1 MINIPTGVIGYG
13 SNTNQSGSSGQIGH
27 ANPAVNPT
35 GATGNGSNTDQSSS
49 IDNNN
54 TNTASNGQ
62 ASNGPTAIGSTGHG
76 NNTDQSGQAITINK
90 PVENPTGATG
100 NSSNTDQSDAID
112 NGPVANNPT
121 GAIGKQ
127 AEANKGITDLYMSDG
142 DNYYID
148 DNALSNAQMKI
159 GDDKKAASVVGSG
172 DSSKANSNIN
182 TGVFGGS
189 SRAAHP
195 GYSLW

>member
-1 MINIPTGVIGYG
+1 MIINSAIGFG

-27 ANPAVNPT
+27 ANPTANPT
-35 GATGNGSNTDQSSS
+35 GSTGHGSNTDQSGS
-49 IDNNN
+49 IDINN

-62 ASNGPTAIGSTGHG
+62 ASNGPTAIGATGHG

-100 NSSNTDQSDAID
+100 HGSNTDQSGSID
-112 NGPVANNPT
+112 NGPTINP
-121 GAIGKQ
+121 GAVGHS
-127 AEANKGITDLYMSDG
+127 AEEKKGITDLYMSDG
-142 DNYYID
+142 NDYYID
-148 DNALSNAQMKI
+148 DTALSNAQMQT
-159 GDDKKAASVVGSG
+159 GDDKKADSVVGSG
-172 DSSKANSNIN
+172 GDSSEANSNIN